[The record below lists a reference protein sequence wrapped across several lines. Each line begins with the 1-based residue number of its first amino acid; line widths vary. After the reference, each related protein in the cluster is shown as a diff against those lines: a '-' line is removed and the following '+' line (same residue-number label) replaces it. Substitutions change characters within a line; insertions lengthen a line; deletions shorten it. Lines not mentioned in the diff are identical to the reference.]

1 MIGGASADASPVQT
15 HNISELARSA
25 GAHFAWRVGE
35 AEGIKVQ
42 LSEAEW
48 DEAVERTQGYS
59 GSDLS
64 HVITD
69 ACYQPLEEGMKLLA
83 TPEQQAGITDEHVR
97 PVVWRDLEVS
107 GQLNVTTQTCHPAHI
122 CPLLCHLHVLV

>member
-1 MIGGASADASPVQT
+1 MPTRWSEVLQLMPAQFRFT
-15 HNISELARSA
+15 ISLSLRGQQE
-25 GAHFAWRVGE
+25 HIVTWRVGE
-35 AEGIKVQ
+35 DEGIKVQ
-42 LSEAEW
+42 LSDAEW

-69 ACYQPLEEGMKLLA
+69 ACYQPLEEGMRMLA

-97 PVVWRDLEVS
+97 PVVWHDLEVR
-107 GQLNVTTQTCHPAHI
+107 GHLNVTN
-122 CPLLCHLHVLV
+122 